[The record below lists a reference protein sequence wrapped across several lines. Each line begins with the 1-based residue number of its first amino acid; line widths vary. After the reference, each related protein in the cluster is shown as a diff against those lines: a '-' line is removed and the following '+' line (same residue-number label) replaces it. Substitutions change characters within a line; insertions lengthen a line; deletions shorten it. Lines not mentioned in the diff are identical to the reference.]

1 MVNLQNILLL
11 ELSSLEH
18 LKAIRFEHKENDMS
32 PTEFYTLITNGGEV
46 APFND
51 SQMQRLAHL
60 FSGHDGTVIINNI
73 LIHRQH
79 ILRKIEGYD

>member
-51 SQMQRLAHL
+51 SQM
-60 FSGHDGTVIINNI
+60 
-73 LIHRQH
+73 
-79 ILRKIEGYD
+79 